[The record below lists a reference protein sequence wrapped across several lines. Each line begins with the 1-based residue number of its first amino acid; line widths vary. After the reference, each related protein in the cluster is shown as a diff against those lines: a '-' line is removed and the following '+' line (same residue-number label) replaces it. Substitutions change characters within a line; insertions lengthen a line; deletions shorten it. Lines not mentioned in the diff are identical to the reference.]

1 MRLTIHRG
9 THEIGGSCIEITTA
23 ATRIFFDFG
32 LPLVDRD
39 GGPLKLGKNL
49 SFTYPELVEKGIA
62 PTVPY
67 FQSRDDKLTSLFLTH
82 SHLDHY
88 GLAPWLPSDMLVYAS
103 KGTKILLERA
113 YFFGQSTFDPT
124 GIEAI
129 EPWKSV
135 RVGDITVTP
144 FLADHS
150 AVDAFSYLF
159 EGDGKRVFYSGDIR
173 AHGRKHVLFDNLLA
187 KLPANIDYLILEG
200 STLGRDTSEYETEYD
215 IEKKLCEELSADGL
229 IYASFSSQNIDR
241 FVSFFK
247 ACRATNRTLVVD
259 PYTASILD
267 ALKELSPNIPQHD
280 WDDSFKVFN
289 VPNSHTDRM
298 AIDKSLFRFKAAKIT
313 LPEMI
318 ASPSRLVIKENYAIR
333 KILKSKNI
341 MKEARCIYSM
351 WDGYLREDNFW
362 ETNHVPLKKIHC
374 SGHAYREDL
383 IRLVDAINPTHVI
396 PNHTFFPKQFVD
408 LFGDRAMPLQDGQ
421 TVDC

>member
-1 MRLTIHRG
+1 MTLTIHRG

-23 ATRIFFDFG
+23 STRIFLDFG
-32 LPLVDRD
+32 LPLVDRQ
-39 GGPLKLGKNL
+39 GKPLKIDKKTIFN
-49 SFTYPELVEKGIA
+49 YAKLVANGIA
-62 PTVPY
+62 PTVSY
-67 FQSRDDKLTSLFLTH
+67 FQERDGKPTSLFLTH

-88 GLAPWLPSDMLVYAS
+88 GLAPWIPSDIPVYAS
-103 KGTKILLERA
+103 NGTKILLERA

-124 GIEAI
+124 DVQVI
-129 EPWKSV
+129 EPWKPV
-135 RVGDITVTP
+135 RFGDMTVTP

-150 AVDAFSYLF
+150 AVDAFSYLI
-159 EGDGKRVFYSGDIR
+159 EGDSKRVFYSGDIR
-173 AHGRKHVLFDNLLA
+173 AHGRKHVLFDNILA
-187 KLPANIDYLILEG
+187 KPPANIDYLILEG
-200 STLGRDTSEYETEYD
+200 SMLGRDTSEYETEYD
-215 IEKKLCEELSADGL
+215 VEKKLCDELSADGL

-247 ACRATNRTLVVD
+247 ACRATKRTLVVD

-298 AIDKSLFRFKAAKIT
+298 ANDKSLFRFKSAKIT
-313 LPEMI
+313 LPEMN

-333 KILKSKNI
+333 KILKRKSM
-341 MKEARCIYSM
+341 MKDARCIYSM

-362 ETNHVPLKKIHC
+362 EANHVPLTKIHC
-374 SGHAYREDL
+374 SGHAYSEDL
-383 IRLVDAINPTHVI
+383 VRLVDAFNPTKVI
-396 PNHTFFPKQFVD
+396 PNHTFFPKQFID